1 MTDGTATVADQAM
14 LHDVTV
20 VIVTFNSAHCLPE
33 LGRQLS
39 ACPHIIV
46 VDNGSD
52 DGCAEAV
59 GQHLPNAQVIALPKN
74 LGFGAANN
82 RGLAQV
88 STPFALLL
96 NPDCELSTAQ
106 LTQLLAAADQF
117 PEAAMLAPQ
126 LVDAKGHPE
135 VNYRWPSTHWVSKG
149 PGATGPASVG
159 FVCGAA
165 MLLRMSA
172 CQPTGFFDE
181 TFFLYY
187 EDDDLCLRFFK
198 AGLPMVV
205 VPNVQA
211 LHRSRGSVKGTSP
224 WRSEYGRGFHHAQ
237 SKLIFATKHDSPTAA
252 ERLRR
257 QLIWQTALALP
268 LRVVLFSPKLI
279 ARMWGR
285 LMGVMV
291 WAWKDQT

>member
-1 MTDGTATVADQAM
+1 MNA
-14 LHDVTV
+14 LPSLSSVTIIV
-20 VIVTFNSAHCLPE
+20 VTYNSAHCLAALHPLLQQAPHVVVSDNASGDGTAAQAQALWPHASV
-33 LGRQLS
+33 LGHDRT
-39 ACPHIIV
+39 
-46 VDNGSD
+46 
-52 DGCAEAV
+52 
-59 GQHLPNAQVIALPKN
+59 

-82 RGLAQV
+82 RALARV

-96 NPDCELSTAQ
+96 NPDCEFSPEQ
-106 LTQLLAAADQF
+106 LAQLLAAADQF

-135 VNYRWPSTHWVSKG
+135 VNYRWPNTLWASKG
-149 PGATGPASVG
+149 PGASGPVSVG
-159 FVCGAA
+159 FMCGAA
-165 MLLRMSA
+165 MLLRMSV

-205 VPNVQA
+205 VPSVHAMHQ
-211 LHRSRGSVKGTSP
+211 SRGSVKGKTP
-224 WRSEYGRGFHHAQ
+224 WRSEYWRGFHHAQ
-237 SKLIFATKHDSPTAA
+237 SKLIFSTKHDSPAAA
-252 ERLRR
+252 ELLRR

-268 LRVVLFSPKLI
+268 LRLVLFSPKLI

-285 LMGVMV
+285 LMGVLI
-291 WAWKDQT
+291 WTWKGPV